1 MSTKINDLVNNITQ
15 LNSINTTGRTTG
27 NTIGSTGDFKDTEN
41 PCTLIV
47 DCFSPLGA
55 LSYQIKVQESTDG
68 TTWVDVSGASI
79 AAATT
84 TGSSSVAFNRNLR
97 YVAAYSTVASS
108 TTGAL
113 LAKILAPLKQV
124 PS

>member
-1 MSTKINDLVNNITQ
+1 MATRITDFINNSVRG
-15 LNSINTTGRTTG
+15 NSIATTGATTG
-27 NTIGSTGDFKDTEN
+27 STIGSSVDFVNAEN
-41 PCTLIV
+41 PVTLIV

-68 TTWVDVSGASI
+68 TTWSDITGASI

-84 TGSSSVAFNRNLR
+84 TGTSLVQFNRNLR
-97 YVAAYSTVASS
+97 YLAAYSTVASS

-113 LAKILAPLKQV
+113 FCRFVGPLKQS
-124 PS
+124 P